1 MADGDSGA
9 AGEAAAAVAD
19 ARFIRMTLRNL
30 TFAPSTLMLPSV
42 FASSSHALP
51 LTISF
56 ISAGAMWTS
65 GSSFALTARIESD
78 GSHSSVCFK
87 PRPETER
94 VIDMANCES
103 EAWRR
108 GGGGGSGDGAVW
120 SAAAVVGGGDLVNVS
135 ASSHGP

>member
-1 MADGDSGA
+1 MADGGNGA
-9 AGEAAAAVAD
+9 AGFEAAAAVAP
-19 ARFIRMTLRNL
+19 ARDFISMTFRNL

-78 GSHSSVCFK
+78 GSHSSVCFE

-94 VIDMANCES
+94 VIDMMANCES
-103 EAWRR
+103 EACGRGGCG
-108 GGGGGSGDGAVW
+108 GGGGGSGSRDR
-120 SAAAVVGGGDLVNVS
+120 
-135 ASSHGP
+135 PIQ